1 MSCGCATT
9 TCTCGCCDGIEAV
22 TPLSEFNP
30 PGRRA
35 LDYRAGTQAA
45 FYETMLARL
54 TTLFIDVP
62 SAKGTGTDRLY
73 PLRALKS
80 RETSDAAIALLDAWA
95 VIADV
100 LTFYQER
107 IANEGYLATARE
119 RRSILELAR
128 LVGYR
133 LRPGVAASVY
143 LAFTAAQDFRGDIPA
158 GTRAQSIPGPGE
170 RPQFFETGE
179 KLAARAEWN
188 AMKPRL
194 TRPQVISPA
203 RAPLTL
209 DPAPTDVTVIDTIYL
224 DGIATNVK
232 AGNGLIFI
240 FGSHDSGPA
249 LRRVESVTAQP
260 DDKRTQIVL
269 AQTFDSLQAAQI
281 LKLFIEEAKYLFQG
295 STLAAQAADTLTT
308 LNANLSTALVPLAI
322 ARLQETLSVARRRNF
337 TRLTAWL
344 THVIQLLPAVTAAG
358 SGGTTVV
365 YDPNFAKSSF
375 EASPLGNLVAMS
387 SALALAPSVQPAN
400 ATRLSR
406 TVARSFSPQSDIAA
420 RLLTEFKP
428 QVART
433 LYPAWK
439 SVAKP
444 YDWVEVYAAR
454 VTTGLFASRF
464 AGEAKIPRAGGTV
477 GYTAPNLTTA
487 WPTLVI
493 KGAIP
498 TGVALDGTYDEI
510 KPGSW
515 IAIDRPRIDT
525 NANGARY
532 VSYHR
537 VDAVH
542 TVSLDTTTGYAA
554 KSTVLSVTPKWLQN
568 VVSGEDIANL
578 LTNVGVFRDTIVY
591 AQAEPLDLAEE
602 PLDTEVQSDTLS
614 LDGVYDGL
622 DPGRW
627 VIVSGNRTD
636 VANASGVKAS
646 ELAMIAG
653 VSQGAEA
660 PMCAAFLPK
669 FTPFGE
675 IFYTTP
681 ANAAGDRLVVGSI
694 DPKTF
699 FASLNALAVPGVLN
713 QQYCGQIELAPGF
726 FVNAYVPSPQERK
739 GDFADFMNLLVNP
752 VTGVPLTRGG
762 FGGVPPASLFNDTYK
777 GMGTDLNGV
786 LAQAPTFYAWRIS
799 TPKLHTILKLA
810 NGLAYV
816 YDSASVS
823 VYGNV
828 VKATHGQSTGEVLG
842 NGAGATAFQ
851 TFGLHQAPVTYVSA
865 ATPEGVQSTLQ
876 VRVNEIEWHERAGLA
891 FAGPRD
897 RVFATAADDDD
908 KLSITF
914 GNGKHGARLPSGVAN
929 VKASYRYGIGA
940 VGNVAAEQI
949 SQLATQPL
957 GVKSVINPLR
967 ASGGADRDSADEARE
982 NTPIAVMALDR
993 LVSVKDYADFARTSA
1008 GIGKSNAV
1016 KLSDGRRQIVYVT
1029 IAGARDIPIDMNSDL
1044 ARNLLAAFED
1054 YGDPSLPVQI
1064 APRKLKVLVM
1074 SAAVQLLPD
1083 YAWEAVEPAI
1093 RTALLNH
1100 FSFAARALGQ
1110 AAFLS
1115 EAVAVAQHVKGVS
1128 WIDFSVFDSVAE
1140 DATAATLA
1148 SLASKL
1154 APHQYVT
1161 AQPARANPD
1170 PLAADR
1176 FLPAELAILTPAIPD
1191 TLILKN
1197 VGG

>member
-22 TPLSEFNP
+22 TPLSEYNP

-73 PLRALKS
+73 PLRALKA
-80 RETSDAAIALLDAWA
+80 RETSDASIALLDAWA

-143 LAFTAAQDFRGDIPA
+143 LAFTAAQDFRGDIPV

-179 KLAARAEWN
+179 KLTARAEWN

-203 RAPLTL
+203 RDDLKE
-209 DPAPTDVTVIDTIYL
+209 DPAVTDVTVIDTVYL

-269 AQTFDSLQAAQI
+269 AQTFDFLTTAQI
-281 LKLFIEEAKYLFQG
+281 LDLFAAEAKYLFQG
-295 STLAAQAADTLTT
+295 STLAVEAADTLGT
-308 LNANLSTALVPLAI
+308 LTGNISTALVAMAI
-322 ARLQETLSVARRRNF
+322 ARLQETLSIARRRNF

-344 THVIQLLPAVTAAG
+344 THVIQLLPGVTAT
-358 SGGTTVV
+358 GGNTTVT
-365 YDPNFAKSSF
+365 YDPKFARSSF

-400 ATRLSR
+400 ATRLNR
-406 TVARSFSPQSDIAA
+406 KVERSFSPQSDIAA
-420 RLLTEFKP
+420 RLLTAFKP
-428 QVART
+428 QTART

-464 AGEAKIPRAGGTV
+464 TGPATIPAVGGTV
-477 GYTAPNLTTA
+477 GYTAPNLKTA
-487 WPTLVI
+487 WPAFVV
-493 KGAIP
+493 GNAIP

-525 NANGARY
+525 NAKGARF
-532 VSYHR
+532 VTYHH
-537 VDAVH
+537 VDAVR
-542 TVSLDTTTGYAA
+542 TISLDTATGYTA

-568 VVSGEDIANL
+568 VLSGEDIGNL
-578 LTNVGVFRDTIVY
+578 LINKDVFRDTVVY
-591 AQAEPLDLAEE
+591 AQAEALALAEE
-602 PLDTEVQSDTLS
+602 PLDTEVQDDTLS

-660 PMCAAFLPK
+660 PMCAAFPQK
-669 FTPFGE
+669 FKPFSD

-681 ANAAGDRLVVGSI
+681 ANAAGDRLVVGAI
-694 DPKTF
+694 DPKQF
-699 FASLNALAVPGVLN
+699 FAALNALTVPKVLN

-726 FVNAYVPSPQERK
+726 FVNAYVPSVAERR
-739 GDFADFMNLLVNP
+739 GFFTDFMNMLVDP
-752 VTGVPLTRGG
+752 VTGAPVTRGLI
-762 FGGVPPASLFNDTYK
+762 GGTPSSLLYGDYYQAL
-777 GMGTDLNGV
+777 GTDWNGI
-786 LAQAPTFYAWRIS
+786 LAEAPTFFAWRIS
-799 TPKLHTILKLA
+799 TPKLHTILQFA
-810 NGLAYV
+810 GSLAYV

-842 NGAGATAFQ
+842 NGSGAAAFQ

-865 ATPEGVQSTLQ
+865 ATPQGAQSTLQ
-876 VRVNEIEWHERAGLA
+876 VRVNEIEWHEQGSLA

-897 RVFATAADDDD
+897 RVFVTAADDDD

-914 GNGKHGARLPSGVAN
+914 GNGRNGARLPTGVAN
-929 VKASYRYGIGA
+929 VKATYRYGIGA
-940 VGNVAAEQI
+940 AGNVAAGQI

-957 GVKSVINPLR
+957 GVQSVVNPLA

-982 NTPIAVMALDR
+982 NTPVAVMALDR
-993 LVSVKDYADFARTSA
+993 LVSVKDYADFARAFA
-1008 GIGKSNAV
+1008 GVGKSSVA

-1029 IAGARDIPIDMNSDL
+1029 IAGARDIPIDLNSDL
-1044 ARNLLAAFED
+1044 ARNLVSAFED

-1074 SAAVQLLPD
+1074 SASVQLLPD
-1083 YAWEAVEPAI
+1083 YAWEAAEPAI
-1093 RTALLNH
+1093 RSALLNH
-1100 FSFAARALGQ
+1100 FGFAARGLGQ

-1128 WIDFSVFDSVAE
+1128 WIDFSVFDSVSE

-1148 SLASKL
+1148 SLAGKL
-1154 APHQYVT
+1154 APHQYVR
-1161 AQPARANPD
+1161 AQAARSNPN
-1170 PLAADR
+1170 PLAASR
-1176 FLPAELAILTPAIPD
+1176 FMPAELAILTPAIPD